1 MDFDEANFCR
11 YGYNSDLIKARWQ
24 SGYAAACKAV
34 DVGSIPILASGLSP
48 GGGIGRRYGLKIR

>member
-1 MDFDEANFCR
+1 MKLISVDKCIILF
-11 YGYNSDLIKARWQ
+11 LIKARWQ

>member
-1 MDFDEANFCR
+1 MTLRGIGKN
-11 YGYNSDLIKARWQ
+11 GLKAD
-24 SGYAAACKAV
+24 YTDCKAV